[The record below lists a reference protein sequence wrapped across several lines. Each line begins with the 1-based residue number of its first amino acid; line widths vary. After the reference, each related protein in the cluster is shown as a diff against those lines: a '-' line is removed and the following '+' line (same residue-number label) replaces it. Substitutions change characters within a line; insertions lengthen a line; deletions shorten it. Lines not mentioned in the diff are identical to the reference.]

1 MIFGTN
7 FKKGLLNIARINNIK
22 TVQHSRLKNKSFSR
36 TKPLHFCWPFE
47 RLDPCLFQLFNNRP
61 TLEISKPDL
70 SYHFIHNTEYLE
82 NYIAYDQ
89 LVYHSPHILILYEH
103 ILPFE

>member
-7 FKKGLLNIARINNIK
+7 LKKGLLNIARINNIK

-70 SYHFIHNTEYLE
+70 SYHFIHNTDRPRKPGSFRLAVISQPTHI
-82 NYIAYDQ
+82 NT
-89 LVYHSPHILILYEH
+89 VRKHSPL
-103 ILPFE
+103 